1 VVVGD
6 LVTISVDSAFVR
18 DMDGVVTAAGDASI
32 QIKLVS
38 GQYAG
43 YSFTVSK
50 NGGHADAPGNMARVD
65 GNSTLFHRR
74 RQQMMQ
80 TPFTLKLGKLPAVI
94 DERTLR
100 FENYLTPII
109 PFPHPWHTTYCRK

>member
-50 NGGHADAPGNMARVD
+50 NGGHADAPATWRGWTAIRHFFTGD
-65 GNSTLFHRR
+65 GSR
-74 RQQMMQ
+74 
-80 TPFTLKLGKLPAVI
+80 
-94 DERTLR
+94 
-100 FENYLTPII
+100 
-109 PFPHPWHTTYCRK
+109 